1 MGLEAEIKQNIPAF
15 HNHKPGFLRAPCLKT
30 EIKQYAILAAAH
42 LVASLSEKDAR
53 CLNSVIL
60 FGSVARE
67 TATKESD
74 VDLFFDV
81 NASLSAQRAF
91 RAKLNRTAEWFY
103 TSNTGLAYKLKGI
116 SNEIKI
122 TVGRLNEWTDLSQS
136 MAVDGIVLYGRYTS
150 KPSKLKAHT
159 IVSWERLGKAKGA
172 LLNKLYGYKAGNKRY
187 PGLLMK
193 KGGTKLGRGTI
204 MVPATSKDVF
214 ISALKKY
221 SINYSQYEVW
231 G

>member
-1 MGLEAEIKQNIPAF
+1 MGLE
-15 HNHKPGFLRAPCLKT
+15 T
-30 EIKQYAILAAAH
+30 EIKQYAILAVAH
-42 LVASLSEKDAR
+42 LMAGLSEKDMK

-81 NASLSAQRAF
+81 NASLSAQLAF
-91 RAKLNRTAEWFY
+91 RAKLNRTVEWFY
-103 TSNTGLAYKLKGI
+103 TSNAGLAYKLKGI

-122 TVGRLNEWTDLSQS
+122 TAGSLSEWTDLSQS
-136 MAVDGIVLYGRYTS
+136 LAMEGIVLYGRYTS
-150 KPSKLKAHT
+150 KPPKLKAHT
-159 IVSWERLGKAKGA
+159 IISWERLGKAKGA
-172 LLNKLYGYKAGNKRY
+172 FLNKMYGYKAGNKRY
-187 PGLLMK
+187 PGLLVK

-204 MVPATSKDVF
+204 MVPAASKDAF
-214 ISALKKY
+214 ISVLKKY
-221 SINYSQYEVW
+221 GLNYSQYEVW